1 MVPWVGPWIM
11 AMGVGACMDG
21 LDGWM
26 VWVGGGEWAADG
38 IGILLSRQGRTGQD
52 RAGDRAEGR
61 RERPMC
67 LPRLF

>member
-1 MVPWVGPWIM
+1 M
-11 AMGVGACMDG
+11 
-21 LDGWM
+21 DGWM
-26 VWVGGGEWAADG
+26 DEWADG
-38 IGILLSRQGRTGQD
+38 IGIASRQGRTGQG